1 MKAKYLSVAL
11 LFCSLG
17 LGAQQST
24 PAAQKKAAASAQA
37 RPARSVKEIDARKP
51 PLPEFKPQQP
61 KRIQLANGMVIFLQ
75 EDHELP
81 IIDGFARIHGGGREV
96 PNDKAGLAGILGDAW
111 RTGGTKDKSGDQLDD
126 FLEARAAAVE
136 TGANLDSMNISFN
149 SLKGDF
155 NDVFPIFVQLL
166 REPAFRQDKI
176 DLAKQQLMTA
186 IARRNEEASEIASRE
201 ATRLVY
207 GPESPYGKIA
217 ELWTVDTVTRQDLI
231 DFHKRFVHPNNLI
244 LGIVGDFDSAQ
255 MEGLL
260 RKTFESWPK
269 GEEAKAAQA
278 DFKPTAPGIY
288 FAEKGDVNQSNIHL
302 VMLGIRRD
310 NPDYYAT
317 RVLNEALG
325 GGFSARLFKSIRT
338 RQGLAYGVGG
348 GVGYAFDHLGVT
360 DFSMGTKSETTVHA
374 IQALREE
381 IANGVKQPFTD
392 EEVKNAKDNILQ
404 SFVFRFDS
412 KEKVLG
418 EKMAYE
424 FYGYP
429 LDTLERFRKEIEKIT
444 TADVNRVAKKYLK
457 PEDLAV
463 VVVGNPGEFDEP
475 LSTLGPVKNLDI
487 SIKESPTG
495 N

>member
-1 MKAKYLSVAL
+1 MKAHTLSIAIL
-11 LFCSLG
+11 LGSLM
-17 LGAQQST
+17 LPAQQ
-24 PAAQKKAAASAQA
+24 PATAPQGTAPAS
-37 RPARSVKEIDARKP
+37 SVKEIDARKP

-61 KRIQLANGMVIFLQ
+61 KRIQLKNGMVIFLQ

-81 IIDGFARIHGGGREV
+81 IIDGFIRIHGGGREV
-96 PNDKAGLAGILGDAW
+96 TNAKAGLGSILGDVW
-111 RTGGTKDKSGDQLDD
+111 RTGGTKDKTGDQLDD

-136 TGANLDSMNISFN
+136 TGVNLDSMNISFN

-166 REPAFRQDKI
+166 REPEFREDKI
-176 DLAKQQLMTA
+176 DLAKHQMMTA
-186 IARRNEEASEIASRE
+186 IARRNEEASDIADRE
-201 ATRLVY
+201 SSRLVY
-207 GPESPYGKIA
+207 GPDSPYGKIP
-217 ELWTVDTVTRQDLI
+217 EFWTVDAVTRQDLI
-231 DFHKRFVHPNNLI
+231 DFHKKYVYPNNLI
-244 LGIVGDFDSAQ
+244 LGIVGDFDPAQ
-255 MEGLL
+255 MEALL

-269 GEEAKAAQA
+269 GEAAKAAQA
-278 DFKPTAPGIY
+278 EFKAPSPANVY
-288 FAEKGDVNQSNIHL
+288 FADKGDVNQSNIHL
-302 VMLGIRRD
+302 VTLGIRRD
-310 NPDYYAT
+310 NPDYFVT

-325 GGFSARLFKSIRT
+325 GGFSSRLFKSIRT

-348 GVGYAFDHLGVT
+348 GVGYAFDHPGIT
-360 DFSMGTKSETTVHA
+360 DFSMATKSETTVHS
-374 IQALREE
+374 IEALREE
-381 IANGVKQPFTD
+381 IANGVKTPFTD

-429 LDTLERFRKEIEKIT
+429 LDTLERFRKEIEKVT

-457 PEDLAV
+457 PEDFAV
-463 VVVGNPGEFDEP
+463 VVVGNSAEFDKP

-487 SIKESPTG
+487 SIKETPPAAK
-495 N
+495 